1 MAGTASAV
9 AAVLFLCSAADA
21 TQPTLRDVERRRASA
36 ETDKRRLESDSRAT
50 AQAVDDLNRKLVAA
64 AMARRAAE
72 TSVADLERQVGRL
85 LENERAAQADVA
97 RSTAAFEHALVALSR
112 ADLSDRRSRQAPRQP
127 SRQQSRQR
135 PSQPLSQPLSPSLSQ
150 PADQP
155 AAAAVAAVA
164 GRALAQ
170 NAMAASQRAES
181 VAAQRRELADRR
193 AALAVAQARLDSK
206 TAEIRDL
213 LAQQQARQ
221 AILNADAGRAGAR
234 VTALALQARTLRDL
248 VSRTAARRPEATRA
262 SSVSRTSLTRLT
274 PVAGQV
280 VGRFGDRLPVGAA
293 QGLTL
298 RTRAGEQVLAPAA
311 GRVAYSG
318 PFRSYGIVLI
328 LDLDNDYA
336 VVLTGMDAILANVGQ
351 RVLAG
356 QPIAEMTADATLAPE
371 LYVEVRHNGS
381 PIDPARWLSAAR

>member
-21 TQPTLRDVERRRASA
+21 TQPTLRDVERRRVSA
-36 ETDKRRLESDSRAT
+36 ESDKRRLETDSRAAT
-50 AQAVDDLNRKLVAA
+50 RAVDELNRKLAAA

-72 TSVADLERQVGRL
+72 ASVSELEKQVAQL
-85 LENERAAQADVA
+85 LENERAAEADVS
-97 RSTAAFEHALVALSR
+97 RSAASFERALIALSR
-112 ADLSDRRSRQAPRQP
+112 ADLSAPP
-127 SRQQSRQR
+127 
-135 PSQPLSQPLSPSLSQ
+135 PH
-150 PADQP
+150 AV
-155 AAAAVAAVA
+155 AVAAVA
-164 GRALAQ
+164 GRTF
-170 NAMAASQRAES
+170 SQRAVRASQQAEQ
-181 VAAQRRELADRR
+181 VRAQRQQLAERR

-206 TAEIRDL
+206 SAEIRSL
-213 LAQQQARQ
+213 LAEQQARQ
-221 AILNADAGRAGAR
+221 AVLNADASRANAR
-234 VTALALQARTLRDL
+234 LASLVQQARTLRDL
-248 VSRTAARRPEATRA
+248 VSRTATRRTTATPA
-262 SSVSRTSLTRLT
+262 SAVSRASLTRLT

-280 VGRFGDRLPVGAA
+280 VRRFGERLAAGTA

-356 QPIAEMTADATLAPE
+356 QPIAEMAADATPAPE
-371 LYVEVRHNGS
+371 LYVEVRRSGS

>member
-36 ETDKRRLESDSRAT
+36 ETDKRRLETNSRTT
-50 AQAVDDLNRKLVAA
+50 ARAVDDLNRKLAAA

-72 TSVADLERQVGRL
+72 ASVGELERQVGRL
-85 LENERAAQADVA
+85 LDNERAAQAEVA
-97 RSTAAFEHALVALSR
+97 RSTAAFEHTLVALSR
-112 ADLSDRRSRQAPRQP
+112 ADLANRTTHNASE
-127 SRQQSRQR
+127 
-135 PSQPLSQPLSPSLSQ
+135 
-150 PADQP
+150 
-155 AAAAVAAVA
+155 AAAVAAVT

-170 NAMAASQRAES
+170 RAMASSQRAETVS
-181 VAAQRRELADRR
+181 AQRRELAERR

-206 TAEIRDL
+206 TAEIRGL
-213 LAQQQARQ
+213 LGEQQARQ
-221 AILNADAGRAGAR
+221 AVLNADASRANVRLA
-234 VTALALQARTLRDL
+234 ALVRQARTLRDL
-248 VSRTAARRPEATRA
+248 VSRTAARRPAGA
-262 SSVSRTSLTRLT
+262 PSGNVSRASLTRLT

-280 VGRFGDRLPVGAA
+280 VGRFGDRLPVGTA

-356 QPIAEMTADATLAPE
+356 QPIAEMAADATPAPE
-371 LYVEVRHNGS
+371 LYVEVRRNGS

>member
-21 TQPTLRDVERRRASA
+21 TQPTLRDVERRRATA
-36 ETDKRRLESDSRAT
+36 ESDKRRLETDSRAV
-50 AQAVDDLNRKLVAA
+50 ARAVDDLNKKLAAA

-72 TSVADLERQVGRL
+72 ANVAALEQQVAQL
-85 LENERAAQADVA
+85 LENERAAQADVS
-97 RSTAAFEHALVALSR
+97 RSAAAFEHTLIALSR
-112 ADLSDRRSRQAPRQP
+112 ADLSGPPPPHAV
-127 SRQQSRQR
+127 
-135 PSQPLSQPLSPSLSQ
+135 
-150 PADQP
+150 
-155 AAAAVAAVA
+155 AVAAVA
-164 GRALAQ
+164 GRTF
-170 NAMAASQRAES
+170 SQRAVRAS
-181 VAAQRRELADRR
+181 QQADQVRAQRQQLADRR

-206 TAEIRDL
+206 SAEIRTL
-213 LAQQQARQ
+213 LAEQQARQ
-221 AILNADAGRAGAR
+221 AVLNADASRANAR
-234 VTALALQARTLRDL
+234 LASLVQQARTLRDL
-248 VSRTAARRPEATRA
+248 VSRTATRRPAATPA
-262 SSVSRTSLTRLT
+262 SAVSRASLTRLT

-280 VGRFGDRLPVGAA
+280 VRRFGDRLAAGTA

-311 GRVAYSG
+311 GWVAYSG

-336 VVLTGMDAILANVGQ
+336 IVLTGMDAILANVGQ

-356 QPIAEMTADATLAPE
+356 QPIAEMAADATPAPE
-371 LYVEVRHNGS
+371 LYVEVRRSGS

>member
-21 TQPTLRDVERRRASA
+21 TQPTLRDVERRRATA
-36 ETDKRRLESDSRAT
+36 ESDKRRLETDARA
-50 AQAVDDLNRKLVAA
+50 AGRAVEDLNRKLAAA

-72 TSVADLERQVGRL
+72 ASVGDLEREVARL
-85 LENERAAQADVA
+85 LENERVAQADVS
-97 RSTAAFEHALVALSR
+97 RSTAAFEHTLIALSR
-112 ADLSDRRSRQAPRQP
+112 AEQSRRQP
-127 SRQQSRQR
+127 H
-135 PSQPLSQPLSPSLSQ
+135 
-150 PADQP
+150 
-155 AAAAVAAVA
+155 AAAVAAVA
-164 GRALAQ
+164 GRSLAQ
-170 NAMAASQRAES
+170 RAVISGRQAE
-181 VAAQRRELADRR
+181 VVRAQRRDLADRR

-206 TAEIRDL
+206 SVEIRGL
-213 LAQQQARQ
+213 LSEQQARQ
-221 AILNADAGRAGAR
+221 AVLNADAGRTSAR
-234 VTALALQARTLRDL
+234 LAALVRQARTLRDL
-248 VSRTAARRPEATRA
+248 VSRTAMRRTATAPTPA
-262 SSVSRTSLTRLT
+262 SAVSRASLTRLT

-280 VGRFGDRLPVGAA
+280 VRRFGDRLSAGTA

-311 GRVAYSG
+311 GQVAYSG

-336 VVLTGMDAILANVGQ
+336 VVLSGMDAVLANVGQ

-356 QPIAEMTADATLAPE
+356 QPIAEMAADATPAPE
-371 LYVEVRHNGS
+371 LYVEVRRNGS